1 MGVYTIR
8 AGEFVGAAGLRAR
21 YEFRLRER
29 RGGLMVDEQIA
40 GVAPERPRTV
50 TVTSGGPRPRP
61 LRPLIV
67 LLAVAAALLAY
78 VVWPF
83 RGPLFIAAVLAAAF
97 QPLLR
102 RTASLLGGRRQ
113 LTGGLLT
120 VGVLLV
126 LVAPFATIVG
136 FATQQIVAGL
146 TFLRDEL
153 GVSSVDE
160 LTRANLP
167 PRAQHLL
174 DRGLALAHLS
184 REGLATYADKALAWA
199 EHAAPGLLAASGEAA
214 FHTVVLLAA
223 FYFLLLDGREVI
235 QWLADVS
242 PLRKTQTHDLIEEFR
257 RVAVATLVGTVL
269 SAVFQGVA
277 AGLGYAITGVPHAVF
292 FGLVTAIASFVPLV
306 GTLVVWVPA
315 CALLAATGH
324 AVAAILLAA
333 WCLVV
338 VVGAEHVGKPLL
350 LHGQAEMHTGLV
362 FLGLLGGLEM
372 FGLLG
377 VLAGPLV
384 IAFFLAMAR
393 MAQRE
398 LAPGAEEPPARCD
411 TT

>member
-1 MGVYTIR
+1 
-8 AGEFVGAAGLRAR
+8 
-21 YEFRLRER
+21 
-29 RGGLMVDEQIA
+29 MVDERIA
-40 GVAPERPRTV
+40 GGAPEPAPAAV
-50 TVTSGGPRPRP
+50 TATDPGTAKRRS
-61 LRPLIV
+61 LRPLVV

-102 RTASLLGGRRQ
+102 RAVALLRGRRH
-113 LTGGLLT
+113 LAGSLITL
-120 VGVLLV
+120 GVLVV

-146 TFLRDEL
+146 TFLRDEV

-167 PRAQHLL
+167 PTAQHLL
-174 DRGLALAHLS
+174 DRALAFAHIS
-184 REGLATYADKALAWA
+184 REALAGYADKALVWA

-214 FHTVVLLAA
+214 FHTVILLGG
-223 FYFLLLDGREVI
+223 FYFLLLDGPHAI

-242 PLRKTQTHDLIEEFR
+242 PLRKAQTRDLIEEFR
-257 RVAVATLVGTVL
+257 RVSVATLVGTVA

-277 AGLGYAITGVPHAVF
+277 AGIGYAISGVPHAVF
-292 FGLVTAIASFVPLV
+292 FGLITAVASFVPVV

-315 CALLAATGH
+315 CGLLAATGH
-324 AVAAILLAA
+324 TLAAILLAV

-338 VVGAEHVGKPLL
+338 VVGAEHVAKPLL

-362 FLGLLGGLEM
+362 FLGLLGGIEM
-372 FGLLG
+372 FGLIG

-384 IAFFLAMAR
+384 IAFFLAMAK

-398 LAPGAEEPPARCD
+398 LGPGAEARANGAGSA
-411 TT
+411 